1 MMTLE
6 QARAAVP
13 RHLGASRRAEHSVF
27 VAHAMRG
34 LAESLG
40 TDADLWEIV
49 GYCHDLDYFETAEDR
64 SRHGVLVADWL
75 AGDLPAEA
83 LDAIRAHDHRTGF
96 RSDTMIAD
104 GLRLADALA
113 IVDARLGRDRA
124 GELGAALGESEL
136 RAALAAQ
143 PYLAE
148 MVIGIATRLKVP
160 LSRLA
165 EICRSGPA
173 Q

>member
-13 RHLGASRRAEHSVF
+13 RHLGASKRAEHSVF
-27 VAHAMRG
+27 VAHAMRR
-34 LAESLG
+34 LAEGLG
-40 TDADLWEIV
+40 ADAELWEIV
-49 GYCHDLDYFETAEDR
+49 GLCHDLDYFETAEDR
-64 SRHGVLVADWL
+64 SRHGMLVADWL
-75 AGDLPAEA
+75 EGDLPEEA

-96 RSDTMIAD
+96 RSETTIAD

-113 IVDARLGRDRA
+113 IVDIRLGRDRA
-124 GELGAALGESEL
+124 AELGAALGESEL
-136 RAALAAQ
+136 RAILAAQ
-143 PYLAE
+143 PYLAD
-148 MVIGIATRLKVP
+148 MLIGISASLAVP
-160 LSRLA
+160 LPRLA